1 MQAFRRLATAAAF
14 ASMVACLGA
23 CKKQADERLAV
34 IEFVLRSEAKEWMK
48 SFTIDEYPCVKLG
61 VLGSIDSRNQKVTMT
76 IPLSSIRA
84 PFTPCVAGKSESDF
98 QFYEPEIAGDV
109 AYISAD
115 FRCGGMCGKGETLFL
130 ERTGSGWKV
139 GGRMTRWIS

>member
-1 MQAFRRLATAAAF
+1 MKTSLLFATAAAL
-14 ASMVACLGA
+14 ASMVACLSA
-23 CKKQADERLAV
+23 CKKQPDEKLAV

-48 SFTIDEYPCVKLG
+48 GFTIDGYPCVKLG

-76 IPLSSIRA
+76 IPLSLIRA
-84 PFTPCVAGKSESDF
+84 PFTPCVAGTSESDF
-98 QFYEPEIAGDV
+98 QIYEPEIAGDV

-130 ERTGSGWKV
+130 ERTDSGWKV